1 MAATDRGSISR
12 WGSLGVLGCVLALTS
27 LTFGSGTAAA
37 AASTRYVAAVGG
49 SDASNCLESTNPC
62 ATIQHA
68 IDEASAGDTVQV
80 AAGTY
85 TEDLTVPKPLTL
97 SGPNPG
103 VDPNTGSPGP
113 EAIID
118 GGVGRAIR
126 PEAAGIAIDGFTITA
141 TVNGAPIYTHGGD
154 VDGLTVSDDILDGSV
169 DALQLESGGEE
180 IAIER
185 NRITGGGYDIFL
197 GAATYTNLAI
207 ADNVVTGPVQYY
219 GIYTGGSTIDGLGL
233 TGNAVEA
240 ISDIGGPI
248 THGVVAGNTF
258 DGEKPG
264 EMTLQIDLHESVV
277 VENDFEGH
285 DTTGCLQLF
294 GSQYG
299 LDPSKEVLVADN
311 SFRECNAYG
320 IQLSPEVEAIEITGN
335 TITDSYDGIDTRDIT
350 NWDVDGLGIQIYANS
365 ITGST
370 HMGVDNT
377 VGGTLDARDNWWGC
391 NGGPGT
397 SGCDA
402 AGAGVEASPYTVLT
416 GTASATELAPG
427 ESATVTA
434 GLDTDSSGASVA
446 GVPGTVTFGSPLGSF
461 SSPAATLADGT
472 AGSTFTAGSQPGP
485 AGITVGLDGQQVVVP
500 LTIVSPPPVAVSLP
514 AATSTPKVESPGET
528 VSVQGAKPTVG
539 ALSCGASACQIASKA
554 AAVKIDG
561 KRFKL
566 KVVVSAHI
574 AAGVSAP
581 VKVVLRKSVRE
592 ALAKARTGTVTV
604 TIAVIDANGQ
614 TVTQAIRV
622 KIKQKKK

>member
-1 MAATDRGSISR
+1 
-12 WGSLGVLGCVLALTS
+12 VLGCVLALAS
-27 LTFGSGTAAA
+27 LTFGSGTATA

-49 SDASNCLESTNPC
+49 SDASNCIDSTDPC

-68 IDEASAGDTVQV
+68 IDEASPGDTVQV

-85 TEDLTVPKPLTL
+85 TEDLTIPKSLTL
-97 SGPNPG
+97 SGPNAG
-103 VDPNTGSPGP
+103 VDPGGGPRGP

-118 GGVGRAIR
+118 GGVGRAIK

-141 TVNGAPIYTHGGD
+141 AVNGAPIYTHGAN
-154 VDGLTVSDDILDGSV
+154 VDRLTVSDDILDGNV

-180 IAIER
+180 ITIER
-185 NRITGGGYDIFL
+185 NRITGGGYGIFL
-197 GAATYTNLAI
+197 GAATYTDLAI
-207 ADNVVTGPVQYY
+207 ADNVITGPVDFY
-219 GIYTGGSTIDGLGL
+219 GIYTGGSTIDGFGL

-248 THGVVAGNTF
+248 TDGVVAGNTF
-258 DGEKPG
+258 DGSKPG
-264 EMTLQIDLHESVV
+264 EMTLQIDLHESIV
-277 VENDFEGH
+277 VENSFEGH

-294 GSQYG
+294 GSQYS
-299 LDPSKEVLVADN
+299 LDPSKEVMVADN

-320 IQLSPEVEAIEITGN
+320 IQLSPEVEAIDITGN
-335 TITDSYDGIDTRDIT
+335 TISDSYDGIDTRDVT
-350 NWDVDGLGIQIYANS
+350 NWDTDGLGIEIDANS

-377 VGGTLDARDNWWGC
+377 VEGTLDARDNWWGC
-391 NGGPGT
+391 NGGPGV
-397 SGCDA
+397 SGCDSV
-402 AGAGVEASPYTVLT
+402 GAGVEASPYVVLT
-416 GTASATELAPG
+416 GTASATELKPG

-446 GVPGTVTFGSPLGSF
+446 GVPGTVTFGSLLGSF
-461 SSPAATLADGT
+461 SSPAATLAGGT
-472 AGSTFTAGSQPGP
+472 AGSIFTAGSQPGP
-485 AGITVGLDGQQVVVP
+485 AGITVGLDGQEVSVP
-500 LTIVSPPPVAVSLP
+500 LTIVSPPPVAVSP
-514 AATSTPKVESPGET
+514 PPTTSTPKVESPGEP
-528 VSVQGAKPTVG
+528 VSVQGAKPTIG

-566 KVVVSAHI
+566 KVLVSAHI
-574 AAGVSAP
+574 PAGDSAP
-581 VKVVLRKSVRE
+581 VKVVLRKTVRQ
-592 ALAKARTGTVTV
+592 ALARANTGTVTV

-622 KIKQKKK
+622 KLKQKKK